1 MTITDTDLT
10 TPEALMQTFSKRLNG
25 GDLDGLVELYEPSA
39 VFEPQPGVA
48 VRGRHAIR
56 EALGELLALHP
67 TITADVEQV
76 LIGDD
81 VALVVNR
88 WAMTGTAPD
97 GSSVQ
102 RGGRSADVVRRQDDG
117 RWLVVIDKP

>member
-1 MTITDTDLT
+1 MTTTETDLT
-10 TPEALMQTFSKRLNG
+10 TPQAMMQTFSERLNG
-25 GDLDGLVELYEPSA
+25 GDLDGLVELYEPAA
-39 VFEPQPGVA
+39 VFESQPGVT

-56 EALGELLALHP
+56 EALGDLLALRP
-67 TITADVEQV
+67 TITAEVEQV

-97 GSSVQ
+97 GSSV
-102 RGGRSADVVRRQDDG
+102 RSDGRSADVVRRQDDG
-117 RWLVVIDKP
+117 RWLVLIDKP